1 MKKALLLL
9 LILAVFFGSCTTQR
23 IAVLKPNVPEQYL
36 DKDGFV
42 TQKSDSL
49 DVTFGYLFSTQD
61 YLVFEVAVKNNSS
74 DSVRVN
80 PQNFSFQPMLTSD
93 STQISMPI
101 YAHSFTQITSQ
112 LNARVREKHIKSTI
126 IVLAVVAAAVA
137 VEASANKHTPHRYR
151 DYSFAIRTG
160 VDLSFNY
167 FDAVAFSQISKK
179 EARKGL
185 EGSLMFPLTI
195 GPAEPHIGTVYFPR
209 FDNAKELL
217 FNFKT
222 NEQDFKTLFK
232 QTLVNKTAY

>member
-1 MKKALLLL
+1 MKKSLLLL
-9 LILAVFFGSCTTQR
+9 LILSIFFGSCTTQR

-36 DKDGFV
+36 DKDDFV
-42 TQKSDSL
+42 TQKSDSI

-80 PQNFSFQPMLTSD
+80 PQNFSFQPILASD
-93 STQISMPI
+93 STQILMPI
-101 YAHSFTQITSQ
+101 FAQSFAQITTQ
-112 LNARVREKHIKSTI
+112 LNARVREKNIKSTI
-126 IVLAVVAAAVA
+126 LVLAVVVAAVA

-185 EGSLMFPLTI
+185 ERSLLFPRMIAPT
-195 GPAEPHIGTVYFPR
+195 ESHIGTVYFPR

-222 NEQDFKTLFK
+222 GEQDFKTFFK
-232 QTLVNKTAY
+232 QTLVHKTAY

>member
-9 LILAVFFGSCTTQR
+9 LILSIFLGSCTTQR
-23 IAVLKPNVPEQYL
+23 IAVLKPNVPEQYV

-42 TQKSDSL
+42 TQKSDSI
-49 DVTFGYLFSTQD
+49 DVTFGHLFSTQD

-74 DSVRVN
+74 NSVRVN
-80 PQNFSFQPMLTSD
+80 PEDFSFQPMPFLD
-93 STQISMPI
+93 SVPLSMPI
-101 YAHSFTQITSQ
+101 YAQSFAQITSQ
-112 LNARVREKHIKSTI
+112 LNARVREKRIKSTI
-126 IVLAVVAAAVA
+126 LVLAVVAAAVA
-137 VEASANKHTPHRYR
+137 VDASANKHTPHRYR

-167 FDAVAFSQISKK
+167 FDAVAFSQLSKK

-185 EGSLMFPLTI
+185 ERSLLFPRTI
-195 GPAEPHIGTVYFPR
+195 APSESHIGTVYFPR

-222 NEQDFKTLFK
+222 DEQDFKTLFK
-232 QTLVNKTAY
+232 QTLVNKTTY